1 MPKKSISSQTNA
13 QPGSNVVT
21 ADFWFVN
28 KKTEKKIKVKS
39 QVKSSKVSVKNILN
53 IKIFE
58 VKDYQSEK
66 KMPKK
71 FKGENSKAV
80 EAR

>member
-1 MPKKSISSQTNA
+1 
-13 QPGSNVVT
+13 
-21 ADFWFVN
+21 
-28 KKTEKKIKVKS
+28 
-39 QVKSSKVSVKNILN
+39 VSVKNILN

-80 EAR
+80 EARARKEEKATKEKEKKQKA